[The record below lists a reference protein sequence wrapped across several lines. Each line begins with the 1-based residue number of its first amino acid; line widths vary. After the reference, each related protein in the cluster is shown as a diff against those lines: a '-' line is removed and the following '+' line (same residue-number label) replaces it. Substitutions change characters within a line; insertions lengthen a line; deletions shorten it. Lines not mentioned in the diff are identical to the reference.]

1 MAQSGAAPAEARP
14 HKHPARPAP
23 RGGSRNR
30 NTGIWKSISLYAT
43 DKAAIRNPFIRSEL
57 AKPGYDKAEE
67 TVSVEVINPT
77 TGSVKCV
84 VAGEITGENIRFSKR
99 DKPFSWRNS

>member
-1 MAQSGAAPAEARP
+1 MLLTKLRS
-14 HKHPARPAP
+14 
-23 RGGSRNR
+23 
-30 NTGIWKSISLYAT
+30 
-43 DKAAIRNPFIRSEL
+43 AIRLFVAEL